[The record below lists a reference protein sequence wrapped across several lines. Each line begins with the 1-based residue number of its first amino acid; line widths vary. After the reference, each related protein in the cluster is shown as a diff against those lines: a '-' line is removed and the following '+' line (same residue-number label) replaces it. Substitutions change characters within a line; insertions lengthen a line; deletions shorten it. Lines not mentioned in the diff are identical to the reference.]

1 VTPPAEHSTGLAGVL
16 GGGGLFGIGYA
27 LGVIDGLRHRGVDLS
42 GRPLLGTSAGSWAAA
57 GTALGTT
64 LEEFLAIDV
73 PRFPNPRRGV
83 LADAARTVFGER
95 TSPLVSVVV
104 SALPRL
110 RRTVLHGTHTPLA
123 DLVAASSAVPGLLA
137 PHRIDGVS
145 YVDGGVR
152 SVVSADLASPAA
164 TLVVVAPLAGAMFG
178 PFGSVATR
186 RMMREVRLW
195 RDAHGGRTLIFS
207 PREAGA
213 ALARRPDQLFRRDV
227 ALRAYDA
234 AIAQVASS
242 ELSGVDVPE

>member
-1 VTPPAEHSTGLAGVL
+1 MTSNRQDHSDLAGVF

-27 LGVIDGLRHRGVDLS
+27 LGVIEGLRSRGLDLA

-64 LEEFLAIDV
+64 LDEFLAMEV

-83 LADAARTVFGER
+83 LAEAARTVFGER

-104 SALPRL
+104 SSLPRL
-110 RRTVLHGTHTPLA
+110 RRTVLSGALTPLA

-152 SVVSADLASPAA
+152 SVVSADLASPAR
-164 TLVVVAPLAGAMFG
+164 TLIVVAPLAGAMFG
-178 PFGSVATR
+178 PFGALATR
-186 RMMREVRLW
+186 RMMREVGLW
-195 RDAHGGRTLIFS
+195 RDAHGGRVIVFS
-207 PREAGA
+207 PRDSGA
-213 ALARRPDQLFRRDV
+213 SLARRPDHLFRRDV
-227 ALRAYDA
+227 ALRAHKVA
-234 AIAQVASS
+234 LEQVAGCS
-242 ELSGVDVPE
+242 LDAV